1 MGLFDKI
8 KEVFTKSSLESIQDL
23 EKDLQK
29 LQGKA
34 IFSDVVAIIGTG
46 GRLKGLPLIYSAKD
60 ENKLKILV

>member
-8 KEVFTKSSLESIQDL
+8 KEVFAKSSLESIQDL

-34 IFSDVVAIIGTG
+34 IFSDVVAIIA
-46 GRLKGLPLIYSAKD
+46 LLIP
-60 ENKLKILV
+60 